1 MPIRINFWWEVL
13 RIHPAAYQSIQKSV
27 LTPTSSCLFLS
38 ETAVGGWEF
47 AFLQLDHS
55 CVHELYQTIWQSL
68 SIRTRQNK
76 LPTNPTQ
83 RDRGNREK
91 PRDTSV
97 YRDKLINST
106 NLLKRQV
113 ETSGDVASRI
123 REALLTLTQGFIAH
137 SPASLSTTHTT
148 SQLPTRN
155 FE

>member
-47 AFLQLDHS
+47 AFLLLDHS

-76 LPTNPTQ
+76 LPTNPTR
-83 RDRGNREK
+83 RDSGNREK

-97 YRDKLINST
+97 HRDKLINST
-106 NLLKRQV
+106 NLLKWQV

-137 SPASLSTTHTT
+137 SSFSLHHTH
-148 SQLPTRN
+148 N
-155 FE
+155 